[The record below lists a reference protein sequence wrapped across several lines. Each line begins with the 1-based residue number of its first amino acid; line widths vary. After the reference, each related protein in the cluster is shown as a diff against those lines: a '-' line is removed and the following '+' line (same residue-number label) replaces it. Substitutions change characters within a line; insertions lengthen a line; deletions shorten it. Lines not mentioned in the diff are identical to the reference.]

1 MIEYA
6 SILKMKGKTLRDAL
20 TGIYEEIGYY
30 RDRPTS
36 KIFEGQ
42 KVNKRLQR

>member
-1 MIEYA
+1 ML
-6 SILKMKGKTLRDAL
+6 ILKMKVKPYDAL
-20 TGIYEEIGYY
+20 TDIYEEIGYY
-30 RDRPTS
+30 RDQPIS